1 MTEQESIK
9 AGRKITPLETGLLGA
24 AVLAAGA
31 FASGAAHYTS
41 TAKKLTEEGIPA
53 SARLKAFPLAARAL
67 AVSTV
72 LCAAMGGAALAAW
85 HFAGLE
91 SRPVA
96 DVATFRDAVAL
107 AKQQRDIVR
116 KELRSSIF
124 AEEGGEDK
132 EKH

>member
-1 MTEQESIK
+1 MTESESPK
-9 AGRKITPLETGLLGA
+9 LGSKVTPFETGLLGA

-53 SARLKAFPLAARAL
+53 SARLRALPLAARAL
-67 AVSTV
+67 GVSTV

-116 KELRSSIF
+116 RELRSSLF
-124 AEEGGEDK
+124 VEEK
-132 EKH
+132 EEVEEKQ

>member
-1 MTEQESIK
+1 MTESESPK
-9 AGRKITPLETGLLGA
+9 LGRKVTPFETGLLGA

-53 SARLKAFPLAARAL
+53 SARLRALPLAAQAL
-67 AVSTV
+67 GVSTV

-91 SRPVA
+91 SRPAA

-116 KELRSSIF
+116 RELRSSLFI
-124 AEEGGEDK
+124 EQNEEDK
-132 EKH
+132 ENR

>member
-1 MTEQESIK
+1 MMETESPK
-9 AGRKITPLETGLLGA
+9 PGRKITPFETGLLGA

-53 SARLKAFPLAARAL
+53 SARLKALPLAVRAL
-67 AVSTV
+67 GVSTI

-85 HFAGLE
+85 HLAGLE

-116 KELRSSIF
+116 HELRSSLF
-124 AEEGGEDK
+124 NEEEE
-132 EKH
+132 EKKQ

>member
-1 MTEQESIK
+1 MTESE
-9 AGRKITPLETGLLGA
+9 TPKLGNKVTPFETGLLGA

-53 SARLKAFPLAARAL
+53 SARLRALPLAARAL
-67 AVSTV
+67 GVSTV

-116 KELRSSIF
+116 RELRSSLF
-124 AEEGGEDK
+124 VEEK
-132 EKH
+132 EEVEEKQ

>member
-1 MTEQESIK
+1 MAQPENPKE
-9 AGRKITPLETGLLGA
+9 ARKITPFETGLIGA

-53 SARLKAFPLAARAL
+53 GARLRAFPLAARAL
-67 AVSTV
+67 GVSTV

-85 HFAGLE
+85 NFAGLE

-96 DVATFRDAVAL
+96 EVATFRDAVAL
-107 AKQQRDIVR
+107 ARQQRVSTSVLDY
-116 KELRSSIF
+116 
-124 AEEGGEDK
+124 
-132 EKH
+132 

>member
-1 MTEQESIK
+1 MAESDTPK
-9 AGRKITPLETGLLGA
+9 EGRKITPFETGLIGA

-53 SARLKAFPLAARAL
+53 SARLRALPLAARAL
-67 AVSTV
+67 AMSTI

-85 HFAGLE
+85 NFIGLE

-96 DVATFRDAVAL
+96 EVATFRDAVAL
-107 AKQQRDIVR
+107 AKQQRVSYFYPFTCLKCVLPI
-116 KELRSSIF
+116 LNF
-124 AEEGGEDK
+124 L
-132 EKH
+132 

>member
-1 MTEQESIK
+1 MAEPETPK
-9 AGRKITPLETGLLGA
+9 LGRKVTPFETGLLGA

-41 TAKKLTEEGIPA
+41 TAKKLAEEGIP
-53 SARLKAFPLAARAL
+53 SAARVKALPLAARAL
-67 AVSTV
+67 GVSTV

-96 DVATFRDAVAL
+96 DVATFRDAVTL

-116 KELRSSIF
+116 HELRSSLF
-124 AEEGGEDK
+124 NEEEKSK
-132 EKH
+132 ENQ